1 MRIEQK
7 LHAGGTKVA
16 CASSESC
23 MRIEIWLLS
32 NKKALSAGTL
42 KAFRGKCPT
51 FGILAGFSKG

>member
-1 MRIEQK
+1 MRIEQE

-23 MRIEIWLLS
+23 MRFENWLLS

-42 KAFRGKCPT
+42 KAFGCKQHLI
-51 FGILAGFSKG
+51 GILAGFSKG